1 MRILNIIAQKPM
13 STGSGIYLT
22 ELVRVMA
29 EQGHTQGVV
38 AGVYKE
44 DVISLPDTAK
54 FYAVYYNSP
63 ELPFNI
69 FGMSDEMPYESSRY
83 CDMTRDMEEKF
94 KKAFLTVI
102 ERAVEEIK
110 PDIILC
116 HHLYLLT
123 SLVREHYPKAKV
135 YGFCHNTDIRQMG
148 KHNLE
153 RDYIIE
159 NVRKLDRIFA
169 PQKAQADEVVKA
181 YGVEEDKITLV
192 GIGYNQSIF
201 NANGRTEEEGVKRL
215 LFTGK
220 VSEKKG
226 VMSLL
231 KCLNKLDIPKERL
244 MLTLVGG
251 AGNEE
256 EYGIIKELAKN
267 CKYKVEFTGR
277 LTPLQVADRYRSSDI
292 FVLPSFFDAIPLVV
306 IEALACGMKVVLTT
320 LPGVLE
326 FFANNAPEANIR
338 YVKLPTLVNMDEPV
352 KEELPEFEDRLAKA
366 ITESVNDESKANA
379 SCVAK
384 LSWENILK
392 KVLE

>member
-29 EQGHTQGVV
+29 GQGHTQGVV

-54 FYAVYYNSP
+54 FYPVYYNSL

-69 FGMSDEMPYESSRY
+69 FGMSDEMPYESTRY

>member
-1 MRILNIIAQKPM
+1 MKILNIIAQKPM

-54 FYAVYYNSP
+54 FYPVYYNSL

-69 FGMSDEMPYESSRY
+69 FGMSDEMPYESTRY

>member
-1 MRILNIIAQKPM
+1 MKILNIIAQKPM

-29 EQGHTQGVV
+29 EQGYSQGVV
-38 AGVYKE
+38 AGVYKDDE
-44 DVISLPDTAK
+44 INMPAGVN
-54 FYAVYYNSP
+54 FYPVYYNSS

-69 FGMSDEMPYESSRY
+69 LGMSDEMPYESTRY
-83 CDMTRDMEEKF
+83 CDMTKEMEEDF
-94 KKAFLTVI
+94 KKTFLSVI
-102 ERAVEEIK
+102 EKAVEEIS

-123 SLVREHYPKAKV
+123 SFVREKYPNAKV

-169 PQKAQADEVVKA
+169 PQKAQADEVVKT
-181 YGVEEDKITLV
+181 YGVEKEKITLV
-192 GIGYNQSIF
+192 GIGYNQNIF
-201 NANGRTEEEGVKRL
+201 NAVGRKEKNLVKRL

-220 VSEKKG
+220 ISEKKG

-231 KCLNKLDIPKERL
+231 KCLNKLEFKEDEL
-244 MLTLVGG
+244 VLTLVGG

-256 EYGIIKELAKN
+256 EYVKIKELADN

-277 LTPLQVADRYRSSDI
+277 LKPFEVAKRYKSSDV

-306 IEALACGMKVVLTT
+306 IEALACGMKVVVTNLS
-320 LPGVLE
+320 GVAE
-326 FFANNAPEANIR
+326 FFEDNAPDANIR
-338 YVKLPTLVNMDEPV
+338 YVKLPALRNMDEPV
-352 KEELPEFEDRLAKA
+352 AEELPDFENELAEK
-366 ITESVNDESKANA
+366 IRESIEDERENNAN
-379 SCVAK
+379 CVK
-384 LSWENILK
+384 NLSWENILK
-392 KVLE
+392 KVID

>member
-54 FYAVYYNSP
+54 FYPVYYNSL

>member
-1 MRILNIIAQKPM
+1 MKILNIIAQKPM

-22 ELVRVMA
+22 ELVRGMA
-29 EQGHTQGVV
+29 EQGYSQGVV
-38 AGVYKE
+38 AGVYKDDE
-44 DVISLPDTAK
+44 INMPAGVN
-54 FYAVYYNSP
+54 FYPVYYNSS

-69 FGMSDEMPYESSRY
+69 LGMSDEMPYESTRY
-83 CDMTRDMEEKF
+83 CDMTEEMEEDF
-94 KKAFLTVI
+94 KKAFLSII
-102 ERAVEEIK
+102 EKAVEEIS

-123 SLVREHYPKAKV
+123 SFVREKYPNAKV

-366 ITESVNDESKANA
+366 IAESINDESKANA
-379 SCVAK
+379 DCVSK

>member
-22 ELVRVMA
+22 ELVRVIA

-44 DVISLPDTAK
+44 DVIDLPEEAK
-54 FYAVYYNSP
+54 FYPVYFNSE

-69 FGMSDEMPYESSRY
+69 LGMSDEMPYESTRY
-83 CDMTRDMEEKF
+83 CDMTDEMEEKY
-94 KKAFLTVI
+94 KKAFLKVI
-102 ERAVEEIK
+102 DKAVDEIK

-123 SLVREHYPKAKV
+123 SLVRDRFPEMKV

-153 RDYIIE
+153 REFIIE

-169 PQKAQADEVVKA
+169 PQKAQAVEVDKI
-181 YGVEEDKITLV
+181 YGIDTDNITLV

-201 NANGRTEEEGVKRL
+201 NADGRKNDKTVKRL

-220 VSEKKG
+220 IAEKKG

-231 KCLNKLDIPKERL
+231 KSLNKLDYPENEL
-244 MLTLVGG
+244 ELTLVGG
-251 AGNEE
+251 AGNETE
-256 EYGIIKELAKN
+256 FNIIKELAGK
-267 CKYKVEFTGR
+267 CKYKVSFTGR
-277 LTPLQVADRYRSSDI
+277 LAPNEVAKRYKDSDVFI
-292 FVLPSFFDAIPLVV
+292 LPSFFDAIPLVV
-306 IEALACGMKVVLTT
+306 IEALACGMKVVMTNLS
-320 LPGVLE
+320 GVPE
-326 FFANNAPEANIR
+326 FFAGNAPKANIR
-338 YVKLPTLVNMDEPV
+338 YVKLPTLRNMDEPV
-352 KEELPEFEDRLAKA
+352 KEELPAFEKELAEK
-366 ITESVNDESKANA
+366 IRESIEDDSKVDVT
-379 SCVAK
+379 CVK
-384 LSWENILK
+384 SLSWENILK